1 MLSRFQRFLSILI
14 LPFLQVLLGQQLVF
28 IQNAENFTV
37 FFPGQIALE
46 KIKIKGL
53 QTESSFL
60 GRGNS
65 NLAMHSPPT
74 LKSKQ

>member
-53 QTESSFL
+53 QTESSFWE
-60 GRGNS
+60 G
-65 NLAMHSPPT
+65 AIQT
-74 LKSKQ
+74 LRCTRHLH